1 MKRNVGFCLFVRV
14 FQLDWISC
22 KMLDI
27 SCFDVLYL
35 RYDNSKTTVI

>member
-1 MKRNVGFCLFVRV
+1 MKKNVGFCLFVRV
-14 FQLDWISC
+14 LQLDWISC

-35 RYDNSKTTVI
+35 RYDNSKKQQ

>member
-14 FQLDWISC
+14 LQLDWISF

-35 RYDNSKTTVI
+35 RYDNSKKQQ